1 MTDLRDLSAPELN
14 RFIADVLDRALSLPD
29 RRPRELEGWRIQNV
43 SAEPDGT
50 GLWIA
55 FGHAGDP
62 DSFAEVRFEHVP
74 DADGQLDNSQAS
86 AD

>member
-1 MTDLRDLSAPELN
+1 MTDLRALGGPELN
-14 RFIADVLDRALSLPD
+14 KFIADVLDRPLSLPG
-29 RRPRELEGWRIQNV
+29 RRPRELEGWHVSSV

-55 FGHAGDP
+55 VGRADDP

-74 DADGQLDNSQAS
+74 DADGQLDISPP
-86 AD
+86 

>member
-1 MTDLRDLSAPELN
+1 MTDLRNLSAPELN
-14 RFIADVLDRALSLPD
+14 RFIADVLDGALSLPG
-29 RRPRELEGWRIQNV
+29 RRPRELEGWHVSAV

-55 FGHAGDP
+55 VGRVDDP

-74 DADGQLDNSQAS
+74 DADGQLGSS
-86 AD
+86 PP

>member
-1 MTDLRDLSAPELN
+1 MTDLRDLNAPELN
-14 RFIADVLDRALSLPD
+14 RFIADVLDRALSLPG
-29 RRPRELEGWRIQNV
+29 RRPRELEGWHVSTV

-55 FGHAGDP
+55 VGRADDP

-74 DADGQLDNSQAS
+74 DSDGQLGSS
-86 AD
+86 PP